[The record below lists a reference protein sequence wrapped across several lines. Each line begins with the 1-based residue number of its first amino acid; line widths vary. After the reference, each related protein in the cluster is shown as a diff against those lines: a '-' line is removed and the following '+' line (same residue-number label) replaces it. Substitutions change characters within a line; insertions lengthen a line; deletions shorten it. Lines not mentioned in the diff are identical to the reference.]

1 MAELLTLSFYTTS
14 PFPLDNPKKVPVN
27 SFLIKLRKLGK
38 YEDIYDL
45 QTFMFL
51 KVKAR
56 LFTPP
61 APAKRKASTV
71 RGSGTAVSTVIN
83 LCVACFVARHTDA
96 MISLRRM

>member
-27 SFLIKLRKLGK
+27 SFLIELRKLAK

-51 KVKAR
+51 KVNAR
-56 LFTPP
+56 LFTP
-61 APAKRKASTV
+61 APATRKASTV
-71 RGSGTAVSTVIN
+71 TGSGTAVSTVIN
-83 LCVACFVARHTDA
+83 LCVACFAARHTDA